1 MSAGVESAGLDQ
13 VAVALDTNDRATFER
28 WCALFGPRVGVLKVG
43 LEAFVRWGPPAI
55 EIARQHARALFL
67 DLKLHDIPNTVA
79 GAVRSARELAVDFL
93 TIHAAGG
100 PAMIAAAA
108 EAADGRVALLAV
120 TVLTHLDEP
129 TLERLDLPGGSSR
142 RALLWA
148 HLARQAGASGVVC
161 SPLEL
166 AALRAA
172 EPRPFKLVAP
182 GIRPAGPAPG
192 ASGDDQRRTATAAA
206 AIASGADLIVMTGDY
221 VCWRRHEVEAAREQ
235 LAGLRAPRV
244 LTVLGNHDYFTHAR
258 GMTAALVDQGYEVLR
273 NQHTVVELRGAPLT
287 VVGIDD
293 PVTRHHDVEAAFA
306 GVARRAGS
314 LVLCH
319 APDAAPGLAR
329 AGAGLVLSGHTH
341 GGQIYVPGVTD
352 RIMRRLGLNYRGG
365 HYAVGDTTAL
375 YVTPGVGFSG
385 VTHRV
390 GPGTA
395 AEVALLTLRA
405 PRATAPAGTARSAGA
420 TAAAG

>member
-1 MSAGVESAGLDQ
+1 MFASPQVDPASTTPGPGRARRRPRRPPPLPVLAEHEVVVAGLD
-13 VAVALDTNDRATFER
+13 
-28 WCALFGPRVGVLKVG
+28 PRHDGV
-43 LEAFVRWGPPAI
+43 
-55 EIARQHARALFL
+55 
-67 DLKLHDIPNTVA
+67 
-79 GAVRSARELAVDFL
+79 
-93 TIHAAGG
+93 
-100 PAMIAAAA
+100 
-108 EAADGRVALLAV
+108 RVA
-120 TVLTHLDEP
+120 HLSDIHVGNM
-129 TLERLDLPGGSSR
+129 T
-142 RALLWA
+142 
-148 HLARQAGASGVVC
+148 
-161 SPLEL
+161 
-166 AALRAA
+166 
-172 EPRPFKLVAP
+172 
-182 GIRPAGPAPG
+182 PAGHV
-192 ASGDDQRRTATAAA
+192 RA
-206 AIASGADLIVMTGDY
+206 AIALASGAGADLIVMTGDY

-273 NQHTVVELRGAPLT
+273 NQHTVIELRGAPLT